1 MARRIWTIVA
11 ALALMSGPT
20 SSQSAPSSQQAQTA
34 QSVLQALSKTM
45 GADNLRCISYTG
57 TNGYVGIVG
66 QAHDIKSDWP
76 RVQISNYSRTINY
89 DAKSSYEDRT
99 ITQGNYPRIG
109 GGGIPIQ
116 GEQRQQA
123 YVVDK
128 SAWTMQ
134 GGNANP
140 QPEAADVR
148 ALDIW
153 MSPHGFIKGA
163 MAPGANPVLITR
175 YENGAVGTLAG
186 HAFRK
191 LNIISFT
198 ALGKY
203 RINGTINSDNLLERV
218 ETRIANPVRGDMN
231 YEAEYSQWKD
241 VGGVK
246 FPGNFHN
253 HTDWDNETQPPNYNG
268 GHNSFGLTVTAF
280 KPNDCGQAL
289 TVPANVANAQP
300 APVTVTTQMLAP
312 GVIYLTGGTHHSVA
326 VEFND
331 YIALV
336 EAPLNQA
343 RTLAVFNAVRGMYP
357 NKPIKYVVNSHNHFD
372 HLGGLR
378 TAYHE
383 GATIITHSSNHDFYK
398 NEVLSHDVWT
408 LDPDRLSLY
417 PPTEFDEGYQFE
429 DVDSR
434 YTLSDGTRNLDLYYV
449 QGSPHAEG
457 MLMAYLPR
465 EKILIEADVYTPPAP
480 GAAMPATPPAAAV
493 NLYDNIKGYKLD
505 VTTIA
510 GLHGRAVPWGD
521 FLRFVNKPN

>member
-1 MARRIWTIVA
+1 MARIIWTIVA

-203 RINGTINSDNLLERV
+203 RINGTINSDNLL
-218 ETRIANPVRGDMN
+218 
-231 YEAEYSQWKD
+231 
-241 VGGVK
+241 
-246 FPGNFHN
+246 
-253 HTDWDNETQPPNYNG
+253 
-268 GHNSFGLTVTAF
+268 
-280 KPNDCGQAL
+280 
-289 TVPANVANAQP
+289 
-300 APVTVTTQMLAP
+300 
-312 GVIYLTGGTHHSVA
+312 
-326 VEFND
+326 
-331 YIALV
+331 
-336 EAPLNQA
+336 
-343 RTLAVFNAVRGMYP
+343 
-357 NKPIKYVVNSHNHFD
+357 
-372 HLGGLR
+372 
-378 TAYHE
+378 
-383 GATIITHSSNHDFYK
+383 
-398 NEVLSHDVWT
+398 
-408 LDPDRLSLY
+408 
-417 PPTEFDEGYQFE
+417 
-429 DVDSR
+429 
-434 YTLSDGTRNLDLYYV
+434 
-449 QGSPHAEG
+449 
-457 MLMAYLPR
+457 
-465 EKILIEADVYTPPAP
+465 
-480 GAAMPATPPAAAV
+480 
-493 NLYDNIKGYKLD
+493 
-505 VTTIA
+505 
-510 GLHGRAVPWGD
+510 
-521 FLRFVNKPN
+521 